1 MDIIKSENKL
11 QELGFVNLSPEMQ
24 HKLNHQ
30 HQHYI
35 AWRAVWKKSVSTP
48 CRIVFDAS
56 RPTSSG
62 FSLNDILAKG
72 RNNLNKLQEIVI
84 RWFTHKFAITTD
96 IRKMYNTIH
105 LDKDEWCYQRNL
117 WQTDLNPLEPPQDKV
132 IKTLI
137 YGVRSSGNQTEQ
149 GLRKI
154 ARLSRYQYPKACE
167 AVEDDTYVD
176 DCATGEEDKQAAI
189 TLSEET
195 ELVVNQGGF
204 NLKGELPL
212 PEKIP
217 LNR

>member
-1 MDIIKSENKL
+1 MEQNLINESIKFDPQSQTIIAKLSFIHNPAVKLAPNKNKALKIYQQQLKKLNNESNLGDKMDIIKSENKL

-56 RPTSSG
+56 QPTSSG

-96 IRKMYNTIH
+96 IRKMTTLFTSTKTSGATNDTCDRLISI
-105 LDKDEWCYQRNL
+105 LQNL
-117 WQTDLNPLEPPQDKV
+117 HKTKLSRRSY
-132 IKTLI
+132 TLI
-137 YGVRSSGNQTEQ
+137 YGVRSSGN
-149 GLRKI
+149 
-154 ARLSRYQYPKACE
+154 
-167 AVEDDTYVD
+167 
-176 DCATGEEDKQAAI
+176 
-189 TLSEET
+189 
-195 ELVVNQGGF
+195 
-204 NLKGELPL
+204 
-212 PEKIP
+212 
-217 LNR
+217 